1 MCAMPAEPE
10 RAAGSIRF
18 TLRQLHCFVAVA
30 EAGSVTGA
38 AERLALS
45 PSSVSAAIAQLEQ
58 GLGLVL
64 LMRHHARGV
73 TLTRAGERVLEEA
86 RDLLLRAG
94 ALGRLAGE
102 LAAFP
107 SGPLAIGCLVTLAP
121 VVLPGLL
128 ASFLAR
134 FPAVEPRF
142 REGDQA
148 ALLAL
153 LEQGRI
159 DLALTYDLGLEGRVR
174 FTPLCRL
181 PPHLLLGEDHPL
193 AGRRRVALA
202 ELADHPWVLLDLP
215 LSREYFAALF
225 ADAGITP
232 RIAARSPHF
241 ELVRSL
247 VANGFGCTLANI
259 RPGSEVAG
267 DGRRLLI
274 VELEGTH
281 RPVTLGFATAARLPS
296 SRAVRAFIEHA
307 AELAAQGRLPGTMAA
322 GGL

>member
-1 MCAMPAEPE
+1 MPAEPG
-10 RAAGSIRF
+10 RATGSIRF
-18 TLRQLHCFVAVA
+18 TLRQLHCFVTVA
-30 EAGSVTGA
+30 EAGSVTAA

-45 PSSVSAAIAQLEQ
+45 PSSVSAAIAQLER

-73 TLTRAGERVLEEA
+73 TLTRAGERVLADA

-94 ALGRLAGE
+94 ALGHLAGE

-134 FPAVEPRF
+134 FPAVEPQF
-142 REGDQA
+142 HEGDQA
-148 ALLAL
+148 ALLSL
-153 LEQGRI
+153 LERGRI
-159 DLALTYDLGLEGRVR
+159 DLALTYDLGLEGRVD

-181 PPHLLLGEDHPL
+181 PPHLLLGEEHPL
-193 AGRRRVALA
+193 AGRDRVGLA
-202 ELADHPWVLLDLP
+202 ELAEHAYVLLDLP

-225 ADAGITP
+225 AEAGFEP

-247 VANGFGCTLANI
+247 VANGFGYTLANI

-267 DGRRLLI
+267 DGRRLRV
-274 VELEGTH
+274 VELEGAH
-281 RPVTLGFATAARLPS
+281 RPVILGFATAAHLPR
-296 SRAVRAFIEHA
+296 SRAVQAFIEHA
-307 AELAAQGRLPGTMAA
+307 VELVPQGRLPGTTAA